1 MKVRL
6 GLKWEEVR
14 AEEEPSE
21 SDNIGEV
28 GDQMVLV

>member
-21 SDNIGEV
+21 SDDIEV